1 MADDYCEISED
12 DIKAAR
18 QIEEALENESLTSA
32 AGKIQEYLKKIS
44 DVQLNIAIT
53 GESGS
58 GKSTFI
64 NVLRGLGDEE
74 EFSAPTGVVETTLKA
89 THYQHPKHQN
99 VKLWDLPGIGTTNFK
114 PETYLQQVGFDC
126 YDFFII
132 VSSDRFRVNDVNLA
146 KMIQEMK
153 KSFYFVRSKIDSNI
167 DAEKKRKKNFNQDET
182 LQNIRQNCVEGLR
195 DHGQGF
201 PQVFL
206 ISSFELHLYDFP
218 NLVETMEKELP
229 DHKRR
234 VLLLSI
240 PNMSLKINQRK
251 KENLQANIWRS
262 ALVSACM
269 AVIPI
274 PGLSFSVDITILIR
288 EIRMYYQAFGLDNES
303 LKSLADRTNVPVEE
317 LKAILKSPL
326 NKEISQDMVIKM
338 LTKTTGATL
347 MLVEYLLS
355 TIPVFGSTA
364 ACGISY
370 GTTYYMLNNCL
381 NELAEDAQNVLM
393 KALKVD
399 E

>member
-74 EFSAPTGVVETTLKA
+74 EFSAPTGVVETTQKA
-89 THYQHPKHQN
+89 TPYQHPKHQN

-146 KMIQEMK
+146 KKIQEMK

-206 ISSFELHLYDFP
+206 ISSFELPLYDFP

-262 ALVSACM
+262 AFVSACV

>member
-74 EFSAPTGVVETTLKA
+74 EFSAPTGVVETTQKA
-89 THYQHPKHQN
+89 TPYQHPKHQN

-146 KMIQEMK
+146 KKIQEMK

-206 ISSFELHLYDFP
+206 ISSFELPLYDFP

-234 VLLLSI
+234 VLLL
-240 PNMSLKINQRK
+240 
-251 KENLQANIWRS
+251 A
-262 ALVSACM
+262 
-269 AVIPI
+269 
-274 PGLSFSVDITILIR
+274 
-288 EIRMYYQAFGLDNES
+288 
-303 LKSLADRTNVPVEE
+303 
-317 LKAILKSPL
+317 
-326 NKEISQDMVIKM
+326 
-338 LTKTTGATL
+338 
-347 MLVEYLLS
+347 
-355 TIPVFGSTA
+355 
-364 ACGISY
+364 
-370 GTTYYMLNNCL
+370 
-381 NELAEDAQNVLM
+381 
-393 KALKVD
+393 
-399 E
+399 